1 MSLNRVSSTSLAGIL
16 FSVLVLMISG
26 CGLLGDKRDTAHE
39 GATSG
44 RALEVPPDL
53 LPPELDATYRVPAR
67 EDGRVSA
74 VEAEQRQ
81 QPSAILEARPAAAP
95 EAVALREVGQMTVR
109 REGNVRWLE
118 LGAAPADLW
127 QSLRDFWREQEF
139 ELVRD
144 EPALGIMETEWKETG
159 AGVPI
164 TGVRGQ
170 LARALGTLYDAGTR
184 DQYRIRLER
193 ESEQVTNLYLS
204 HRGVDQVI
212 DEERGGLRW
221 GVRPSDPGLEAE
233 MLTRLMVHLGREEGE
248 ARDIVNLAADE
259 GPHLREREVDGQP
272 GLELRGQFGQ
282 VWRQVGLGLD
292 RAGLLVDDQDRSVG
306 IFHVTYSPDATR
318 TRSERGFFSRLFRR
332 DRVGGD
338 GRYQIHVAQEGD
350 WVRVTARDREGN
362 VLRPSDAASV
372 LDLLADELR

>member
-1 MSLNRVSSTSLAGIL
+1 MSLNPVSLTSLAGIL
-16 FSVLVLMISG
+16 LSVLVLTLSG
-26 CGLLGDKRDTAHE
+26 CGLWGDKRDTAHE

-81 QPSAILEARPAAAP
+81 RPSGILEARPAPVP
-95 EAVALREVGQMTVR
+95 EGVALRQVGQMTVR

-127 QSLRDFWREQEF
+127 QSLREFWREQGF
-139 ELVRD
+139 DLTRD
-144 EPALGIMETEWKETG
+144 EPALGVMETEWKDTA
-159 AGVPI
+159 AGVPVP
-164 TGVRGQ
+164 GVRGR
-170 LARALGTLYDAGTR
+170 LSRALGTAYDAGTR

-193 ESEQVTNLYLS
+193 ESEQVTNLYLT

-212 DEERGGLRW
+212 DEDRGGLRW

-248 ARDIVNLAADE
+248 ARDIMNLAADE
-259 GPHLREREVDGQP
+259 GPRLREREADGQP
-272 GLELRGQFGQ
+272 GLELRDQFAQ

-292 RAGLLVDDQDRSVG
+292 RAGLLVDDQDRSAG
-306 IFHVTYSPDATR
+306 IFHVTYSREAAR
-318 TRSERGFFSRLFRR
+318 ARSDGGFFSRIFRR

-362 VLRPSDAASV
+362 ALRASDAASV